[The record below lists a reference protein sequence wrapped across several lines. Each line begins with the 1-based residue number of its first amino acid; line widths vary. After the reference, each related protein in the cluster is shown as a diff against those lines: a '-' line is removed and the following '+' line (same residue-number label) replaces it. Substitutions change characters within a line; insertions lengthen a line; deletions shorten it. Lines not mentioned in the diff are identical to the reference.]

1 MMDFVVSERGDDSGG
16 AFDNNHGMDY
26 HVPVVGGFVKEP
38 PMKIVHISVEMA
50 PIAKVL
56 YCFLQITISQVCQG
70 ML

>member
-1 MMDFVVSERGDDSGG
+1 MIDFVLSERGDDSGG

-56 YCFLQITISQVCQG
+56 
-70 ML
+70 